1 MGKIRNLQ
9 FNNLTPLLN
18 SGSITIE
25 EVVLELGDDG
35 LINVVGIIAFVIFI
49 NWYNSLFVVKAFQA
63 NLFDL
68 ILIESKYL
76 S

>member
-1 MGKIRNLQ
+1 M
-9 FNNLTPLLN
+9 
-18 SGSITIE
+18 E

-35 LINVVGIIAFVIFI
+35 LINVVGIITFVIFI

-68 ILIESKYL
+68 ILIESKYP